1 MGLKQGTTR
10 EGPEKPPPTARP
22 MHHMHPPI
30 HRRCARA
37 SERHPSVIKRA
48 PRQAPTAA
56 SMAKMLDPY
65 RVLKVD
71 KDAPQEEIS

>member
-1 MGLKQGTTR
+1 MN
-10 EGPEKPPPTARP
+10 PEKGDHTRAHTAPPTHRP
-22 MHHMHPPI
+22 MHHCPLI
-30 HRRCARA
+30 GAGWRA